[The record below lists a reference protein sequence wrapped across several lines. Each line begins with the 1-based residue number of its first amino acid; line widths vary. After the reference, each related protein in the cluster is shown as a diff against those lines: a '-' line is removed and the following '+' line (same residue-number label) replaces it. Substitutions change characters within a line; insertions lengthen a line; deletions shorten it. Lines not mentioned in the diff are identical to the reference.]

1 MFTKRLDNDHE
12 IVPVLNKIDLP
23 SSDPDKIKNQIEE
36 VLGID
41 ASTAVWYLQKLERE

>member
-1 MFTKRLDNDHE
+1 MKCT
-12 IVPVLNKIDLP
+12 ILNKIDLP

-41 ASTAVWYLQKLERE
+41 ASTAVMVSAKTGENRWTAWGNSR